1 MRLATG
7 ATHAR
12 DTREKAP
19 VFIRVGLTQEA
30 APSPLS
36 FGVGRDFRDFIYQ
49 KPALDRGIHKRDAEK
64 NSHPRRPLRQFQSR
78 E

>member
-7 ATHAR
+7 ATHER

-19 VFIRVGLTQEA
+19 VFLRRGLTQEA

-36 FGVGRDFRDFIYQ
+36 FERRLISATSFIRN
-49 KPALDRGIHKRDAEK
+49 ARSGIHISDAEK
-64 NSHPRRPLRQFQSR
+64 ISVASAIVTPISFVV
-78 E
+78 

>member
-19 VFIRVGLTQEA
+19 VFIRAGLTQEA

-36 FGVGRDFRDFIYQ
+36 FGAADFRDFIYQ
-49 KPALDRGIHKRDAEK
+49 KPALDRGFI
-64 NSHPRRPLRQFQSR
+64 
-78 E
+78 